1 MGFSKSELNMKK
13 AIVNRVQQVLDN
25 AKNIDDL
32 TIHVNA
38 PRDEVAT
45 VKYSVS
51 EFILPE
57 DNQ

>member
-1 MGFSKSELNMKK
+1 MAIGNGELERKK
-13 AIVNRVQQVLDN
+13 AIVARIQQILDN

-32 TIHVNA
+32 TILVSA
-38 PRDEVAT
+38 PRDELTT

-57 DNQ
+57 DD

>member
-1 MGFSKSELNMKK
+1 MGFRKSELNMKK

-32 TIHVNA
+32 TIYVNA